1 MDGTV
6 ISMLH
11 FNYSFN
17 PWYDKCNNTW
27 TASGSPSVSSTN
39 AKFAPSAMQINS
51 GFIYCNNTLKLGGQ
65 DFTIDLWASI
75 TSGEY
80 ILDMARSGSQGS
92 RIFLCA
98 GRCYADS
105 SFSFTNSNPSEM
117 NHYALV
123 YNNSTQKITTYLN
136 GVSMGTMNCNF
147 TSEITIPVFRLGQST
162 YSETSQGTIDAF
174 RITNGV
180 QRWTENFTP
189 PTKDDY
195 EGGGAD
201 MSNSIN
207 KGKTKALLHF
217 NTSTTADVYNN
228 SWSVYGSPSIATQ
241 GNGDF
246 TKSLYLNGSSCIV
259 ANHQEVFNLSGEFTL
274 DAWVYPTEWRDNNYS
289 VYNFPVFSRW
299 SHGSDTLYFV
309 DIVKDGCLRFYYE
322 ISDTPHIVTTSTGMV
337 PLNKWTHIAV
347 TRDSEN
353 NLRLFVNGVCV
364 VLTTCVGNFIST
376 ESKFN
381 MTIGASSNKIAFA
394 AGYIAKWRVS
404 GNCIWTGDFV
414 PPSGSDYNDRN
425 NSAVCFRFNDTEIH
439 DLAGNEWN
447 LYGTPTVD
455 SSNARWSY
463 ALNLDANSYL
473 VSNKPI
479 QVGPSFTVEAY
490 YTPTQF
496 TNEWPMIFCAASALN
511 TEKNRIFMG
520 GRASDGNVGYDNNG
534 NACTHFSCTFAAGTH
549 YHMAYCYD
557 ATTSTLRV
565 FVNGVV
571 KYTGTVTIYDVAR
584 YWTIGAQKANTYK
597 FVGSIDYFEITP
609 GICKWTENFEVDQH
623 PKSRTTID
631 LETIPITIVS
641 SYGTDPN
648 NLTQTFRT
656 ETYTVTQDNYNSYS
670 TDISKLVERQESD
683 LKAYLSHIDRCL
695 LNFNTNATTDEYG
708 NTWTTVGSPTVS
720 ETNAKFGKALQL
732 NGSSCLCSSEP
743 IELGGQDFTIS
754 FWCYVSSNTG
764 NFGSCFSMSNDDWWI
779 DFGRWKTENNLY
791 ISVKDGDN
799 HPFTTAALNTL
810 HHVAIVYIHSTGTW
824 NFFIDGKLLESYVCS
839 MPVQYFWNLE
849 IGRTAGKYYLN
860 GSIDDFQIIN
870 GLARWTTNFTPPT
883 IPSTFNNN
891 VKLPATMT
899 GSFTV
904 GSNTFYWQGTFSND
918 SEYVARYILKYGTTN
933 GSYTTQFSSLTTTFT
948 ASNVSSSYTTLTN
961 NMNTQVAALESSL
974 SPGVKVLMHFNDSTT
989 ADACSNNTWAVAKG
1003 TCSVAATNAK
1013 FGNALQLNQSCI
1025 YSTNQ
1030 IYIGGDDFTIDFWC
1044 YLNSSAYKYPGLFA
1058 LRPNTGLTQAHA
1070 AGCMILERYTDQ
1082 DKLIFD
1088 LIDMDGSWRLSNDNT
1103 DLNCTGIQN
1112 GLHHFAVV
1120 YTWSNKTFKFYK
1132 DGVCTYTKDST
1143 TISGGLRH
1151 VYIGT
1156 NAFNESSYPPMIGT
1170 IDEFRIHTGVALWS
1184 GNFTPPTMAGNT
1196 TFNIPLPAAITGSH
1210 AATNGTTY
1218 YYKAEFYNTGDTT
1231 ANFKIIWG
1239 TSTSYG
1245 QTYHTS
1251 ANTTFTK
1258 DNYLNAPGTLTTA
1271 ANTQI
1276 SNLKTYLNTLV
1287 GTVTA
1292 PAADTGTVTTDAT
1305 YYWKCTY
1312 TVSGLGITATTAT
1325 VTSTLVFGTSTS
1337 YGTTW
1342 VNTKT
1347 QSVTVSNRTNFSV
1360 AANKDAL
1367 VAELTEYLT
1376 PGVKSLL
1383 SFDSAATTDS
1393 VGKLTWTAVGSP
1405 TVNTTNARFTKGLI
1419 LNGSSYIK
1427 STTGIVLG
1435 GRDFTVDC
1443 WFYSDA
1449 QSTGNDFYMIFCG
1462 HKGSDTEYKN
1472 TDNHFGTFYGNY
1484 NYRIAGN
1491 PFTWVSSSGRYSD
1504 LANSKHVHVAFVY
1517 QHATHTTKIY
1527 MNGKEI
1533 SPGTNSD
1540 TSVPVSKFHTIAI
1553 GYSPLGQYHLNT
1565 SVYGNYFK
1573 GTIDDFKITNGVA
1586 LWKANFTPPTRASN
1600 TSFNVPLPVEI
1611 TGTHVATNGITY
1623 YYKATFSNSSDTA
1636 ATVTLVWG
1644 KDTNYGQTYYN
1655 QATTFTASNYLTAP
1669 TTLTSTA
1676 NTQINNLKNYMN
1688 TLIDTV
1694 TVPTDTDHTIVATNG
1709 LTYHYKTNYTGGN
1722 TSITATSCTLTA
1734 TTVWGLTTSYGQTYK
1749 TDNLPVTISNLKTAV
1764 STISSTGSAQQTNL
1778 KSYLNTLIGTVTLP
1792 SVTTGSFVKDGTTYY
1807 YKLNYTGGNSS
1818 ITATSCTVTTQCLW
1832 GTSTSYGQTFATDS
1846 VTITPS
1852 TYAAYAQS
1860 TYTTKANTW
1869 LTALQAALTPG
1880 IKHLMHFDEDIN
1892 ADACGAPWTKVG
1904 SPTQPTTAKFGAKS
1918 SCYATNSSYLMT
1930 RVAIFEN
1937 KNFTFD
1943 WWEYMPSSVIGTG
1956 IVTYQM
1962 INTSGTGTQHTNGIE
1977 LMYYDDRTEPQFWL
1991 GQNNGSGWI
2000 LSNQKLGANRITDQW
2015 VHRAFV
2021 RDGNNLKCFENG
2033 TLVNTVSWD
2042 KYIYGDYYSNFYIGN
2057 FARANRPTKGYLDEV
2072 RITKGIAIW
2081 TENFTVP
2088 DRAGDPNIFV
2098 ALPATMSGTHVA
2110 KNGNTY
2116 KYKVE
2121 FSTDSNTV
2129 GKYVTT
2135 WGLTDYSQTYS
2146 TKTTTFTA
2154 TTYQTSQATMKSNAN
2169 TEINKLK
2176 NFLDTLIGIV
2186 SPPAAETGTITIG
2199 DKTWYYKTVYTGGE
2213 PGTNIA
2219 RVGCT
2224 LHAKTLFDSDT
2235 SYRNAF
2241 MDESHIVRISNLST
2255 YVEDIKAFKPG
2266 QIEKLTEYLTPSV
2279 KSLMKFDTDT
2289 VTDLISDNTWE
2300 SAGTVEIG
2308 TDGAKFGK
2316 ALKTT
2321 ANSGYIDM
2329 SSGIG
2334 LGGQD
2339 FTIDCWARI
2348 NCGDSTS
2355 ARVFEIDTK
2364 RLTNTYENRL
2374 TLLFRGCLCLVG
2386 AVSEYGT
2393 QSGDGKLHHHAVVYK
2408 DGVTTY
2414 YLDGQYCG
2422 QTTLHIPYRFC
2433 YPALGF
2439 DAYLGKSNQWD
2450 TYYDEFKITNGIA
2463 LWSGNFTP
2471 PTIESNTSFNVPLPN
2486 QNTTN
2491 SVEAVNGTTY
2501 YYRVDYENVT
2511 ATTAKYTL
2519 IWGTSTSYG
2528 QTYKT
2533 ETFTFTEEDYLDAPT
2548 TLTNAAVE
2556 SVRNMKSYLNTLIG
2570 EVKPPT
2576 DTDHTVVA
2584 TNGITY
2590 HYKTNY
2596 TGGNTSI
2603 TATEGTLTATTVWG
2617 LDTKYGQT
2625 YKTDNLVLNPTN
2637 AKTSPTTIQSTG
2649 ASQQTALKAYLNT
2662 LIGTVTPPAQTT
2674 GNFKIA
2680 DTTYYWK
2687 TTHTGSN
2694 TSITATSCK
2703 VTTQTI
2709 WGQTTSYGQLIEAV
2723 DTTVVPTNYAN
2734 RNSIFTSIA
2743 TTQLNNLKSDLAL
2756 GVKVLLHFDTDLVTD
2771 DSGMT
2776 WKLKDTPIKDNT
2788 RHKFGSSCLFTNN
2801 QNYGIQSDR
2810 PILLEDK
2817 NFTVDWWEFIPS
2829 SVTTMTGEIL
2839 SFEGG
2844 LGVGPQKQCIE
2855 VVYYRNV
2862 KTPSCWLGYGN
2873 NGGWIKGSQVIGSKI
2888 RDRWVHRALVRTG
2901 PNLLAFEEGVLF
2913 NTIPLST
2920 NWYFSMNYCRMQVGF
2935 CSVDSSRFF
2944 PGCLDEVRVVR
2955 GYALWTENFTPGT
2968 MPTVLEKMVLL
2979 PAQII
2984 GEFTATNGI
2993 KYYYKT
2999 TFSNDSNIIG
3009 RYTTVW
3015 GTSTS
3020 YGQTYSNKTTT
3031 FTDSNYSNS
3040 QVLLEESANVEI
3052 NNLKTYL
3059 NTLIGTVTTP
3069 ATISDTYTAANG
3081 TTYFYKTTFT
3091 GSSSSVT
3098 ATSCKIS
3105 CTTTW
3110 SDTTSY
3116 DQTYTT
3122 GDVTITASNYQ
3133 NRNTLTGNL
3142 SSGQITNLKKYLDT
3156 LVGKF
3161 NPPVAE
3167 SGDFTPTTNKI
3178 KYYWKTTYTG
3188 GNTSITA
3195 TTATLTAT
3203 TVWGNST
3210 SYGQTY
3216 ATETIDVTV
3225 ANTKTAA
3232 STIKT
3237 KGATQQTNL
3246 KAYLPTLIGIV
3257 TPPTASN
3264 GSFVID
3270 NTTYNYTVAHSGSN
3284 SDITA
3289 TSCNV
3294 TTQITWY
3301 PGTNT
3306 DLTQVFKREVLNI
3319 VPSNY
3324 PTYSTTL
3331 TNKVTPFLN
3340 ELKEALTP
3348 GIKSVLHFEE
3358 SVNKDDSGK
3367 TWLIVGS
3374 PELSS
3379 EQAKFG
3385 SKSIKCGADRS
3396 MIKLRA
3402 MLFENKNWT
3411 IDFWE
3416 YFPTAIGNGIIK
3428 MQLVAIDYDDG
3439 RDANML
3445 STLYYTGKTDPVFY
3459 VGKQDRRNGWD
3470 YGISNTSMGVR
3481 MFDRWTHYALI
3492 REGNQIKAYQD
3503 GILQSTVDFNTYLKD
3518 DYSLFTFIGN
3528 YILDNRPHK
3537 GYIDEVRLIKGYALW
3552 TENFT
3557 IPDKPGDAN
3566 TAVALPTTIS
3576 GTHTAK
3582 NGVTYYYKTSFST
3595 DSASVG
3601 RYITVWGKTDSYG
3614 QTYSNK
3620 TITFTTTNFMTS
3632 QATLKSNANTEINN
3646 LKNYLD
3652 TLIDIVTAPA
3662 NTTHTY
3668 KATTSGITYNY
3679 RKAYSGGNTSITAK
3693 TCTMGV
3699 NVNWSTDTSYSK
3711 AYGSDS
3717 VSVTID
3723 NLTTA
3728 HSTLTTKTNTIET
3741 NLKAYLNTL
3750 IGPIT
3755 LPSTKT
3761 EIYTSKSGKKF
3772 YLRSQYSKKS
3782 TTDTQCVVTYATDWG
3797 FTNSYGTAYSSKEH
3811 TITSSNYQSR
3821 DTDLSNKS
3829 QTEFNSCHS
3838 LFALWDLV
3846 LPTNT
3851 SEDWTSLGEEPYKI
3865 KVTFTQGVTSDTTN
3879 TVNYTVS
3886 YIKKTNP
3893 EVAFYSGSE
3902 TFNSSNYSNYKNIL
3916 ATTTAGV
3923 VEDLKYW
3930 INHPDINLPE
3940 DIDEVIK
3947 FDEHWNFHTQIQFTK
3962 GSTVNVAIIK
3972 CFIDGVQFGSTITNE
3987 YYTMESADAE
3997 LPAIKQT
4004 IYNNVNRI
4012 VKTAPV
4018 CKNTDY
4024 TVGGMTFRCRNVYG
4038 KPADSRSTTIYVKT
4052 DEDKTNIRSGH
4063 RNIDIVNL
4071 EADLAKM
4078 KQEGEALLQQSLN
4091 VVRMAP
4097 DSFSEVVTY
4106 GGFSFHI
4113 GVSFS
4118 KNFNTT
4124 NYSITLKLD
4133 GDTYSTTNF
4142 TYTITDMST
4151 FLENATN
4158 LVNALKSILSTVPRN
4173 SYEVFTIRRYNWG
4186 MSMMYEKAA
4195 NSHNVKKWFILD
4207 GYQYGEAQN
4216 VNFDVTNISAL
4227 SAYLVN
4233 LRDDLKALLTSNGAP
4248 EDIVRY
4254 RTIRNVEFGILVTF
4268 SKEAGESI
4276 IYISYFALN
4285 RFISPKINELPYN
4298 TSIKITDIVGVYV
4311 TEEIIQETIDLLVEF
4326 TYEAAEPAAIMV
4338 WGINHIPDESA

>member
-1 MDGTV
+1 MD
-6 ISMLH
+6 
-11 FNYSFN
+11 Y
-17 PWYDKCNNTW
+17 
-27 TASGSPSVSSTN
+27 
-39 AKFAPSAMQINS
+39 
-51 GFIYCNNTLKLGGQ
+51 TL
-65 DFTIDLWASI
+65 
-75 TSGEY
+75 
-80 ILDMARSGSQGS
+80 
-92 RIFLCA
+92 
-98 GRCYADS
+98 
-105 SFSFTNSNPSEM
+105 
-117 NHYALV
+117 
-123 YNNSTQKITTYLN
+123 
-136 GVSMGTMNCNF
+136 
-147 TSEITIPVFRLGQST
+147 
-162 YSETSQGTIDAF
+162 
-174 RITNGV
+174 
-180 QRWTENFTP
+180 
-189 PTKDDY
+189 
-195 EGGGAD
+195 
-201 MSNSIN
+201 
-207 KGKTKALLHF
+207 ALLHF
-217 NTSTTADVYNN
+217 
-228 SWSVYGSPSIATQ
+228 
-241 GNGDF
+241 
-246 TKSLYLNGSSCIV
+246 
-259 ANHQEVFNLSGEFTL
+259 
-274 DAWVYPTEWRDNNYS
+274 DN
-289 VYNFPVFSRW
+289 
-299 SHGSDTLYFV
+299 
-309 DIVKDGCLRFYYE
+309 
-322 ISDTPHIVTTSTGMV
+322 
-337 PLNKWTHIAV
+337 
-347 TRDSEN
+347 EN
-353 NLRLFVNGVCV
+353 DLV
-364 VLTTCVGNFIST
+364 
-376 ESKFN
+376 EDE
-381 MTIGASSNKIAFA
+381 
-394 AGYIAKWRVS
+394 VS
-404 GNCIWTGDFV
+404 GNTYTLNGGSYTTSNTKFNTGGGFLSTGTSQYIKSDTAYSWASTDFTLESYITFTAW
-414 PPSGSDYNDRN
+414 SGWCLCLQMSQDNQTNTATYGVYNGKLAFNFNNNDDHQIGPQLSLNTPYHFAMVYDSTNKKIKYFLDGELKATHSYDLGTVERKMIIGATWWGAGTVVFDEVRLSNVQRYTDNFILPTKPFSLTEYTAVYFPFYKKEIVDYSR
-425 NSAVCFRFNDTEIH
+425 H
-439 DLAGNEWN
+439 EWN

-455 SSNARWSY
+455 ETNARWNY
-463 ALNLDANSYL
+463 ALNLDASSYL
-473 VSNKPI
+473 VSKTAI
-479 QVGPSFTVEAY
+479 KVGPSFTVEAY
-490 YTPTQF
+490 FTPTSF
-496 TNEWPMIFCAASALN
+496 TNEWPMIFCASNPLNSMTERLFVSA
-511 TEKNRIFMG
+511 
-520 GRASDGNVGYDNNG
+520 RASDGGVGYG
-534 NACTHFSCTFAAGTH
+534 SSTATHFSCTFAVGTQ

-565 FVNGVV
+565 FIDGVV
-571 KYTGTVTIYDVAR
+571 KYTGTVTINDVAR
-584 YWTIGAQKANTYK
+584 YWILGCDTNGYGCQ
-597 FVGSIDYFEITP
+597 FVGSIDWFKITA
-609 GICKWTENFEVDQH
+609 GVCKWTENFDVDQC
-623 PKSRTTID
+623 PTNKTTID
-631 LETIPITIVS
+631 MESVDLTITAR
-641 SYGTDPN
+641 YGTDPD
-648 NLTQTFRT
+648 NLDQTFRI
-656 ETYTVTQDNYNSYS
+656 ENYTITQDNYS
-670 TDISKLVERQESD
+670 THEADITKLVEKQESD
-683 LKAYLSHIDRCL
+683 LKAYLSHIDKCL
-695 LNFNTNATTDEYG
+695 LNFNTDATTDETG

-720 ETNAKFGKALQL
+720 TTNAKFGNALQL

-754 FWCYVSSNTG
+754 FWCYVSSSTAKY
-764 NFGSCFSMSNDDWWI
+764 GSCFSMSNDDWWI

-799 HPFTTAALNTL
+799 HPFTTAALDIL
-810 HHVAIVYIHSTGTW
+810 HHVGITYVHSTGTW
-824 NFFIDGKLLESYVCS
+824 NFFIDGVLVESYVCS
-839 MPVQYFWNLE
+839 MPLQYFWNLE
-849 IGRTAGKYYLN
+849 IGRTAGKYYLT
-860 GSIDDFQIIN
+860 GSIDDFQIIT

-899 GSFTV
+899 GSFTI

-918 SEYVARYILKYGTTN
+918 SEYVARYTLKYSTTN

-961 NMNTQVAALESSL
+961 NMNTQVAALQSSL

-1003 TCSVAATNAK
+1003 TCSVGTTNAK

-1044 YLNSSAYKYPGLFA
+1044 YLNSSTNNYPGLFS
-1058 LRPNTGLTQAHA
+1058 LRPNTGLNQAHA
-1070 AGCMILERYTDQ
+1070 AGCIILERLTTQ

-1103 DLNCTGIQN
+1103 DLNCTGILD

-1151 VYIGT
+1151 VFIGT
-1156 NAFNESSYPPMIGT
+1156 NAYNENNYPPMIGA

-1196 TFNIPLPAAITGSH
+1196 TFNVPLPTAITGTH

-1218 YYKAEFYNTGDTT
+1218 YYKVEFSNISDTK
-1231 ANFKIIWG
+1231 ARYDLFWG

-1245 QTYHTS
+1245 QKYYSGDLTFS
-1251 ANTTFTK
+1251 AS
-1258 DNYLNAPGTLTTA
+1258 DYLAAPSTLTTA

-1276 SNLKTYLNTLV
+1276 GNLKTYLNTLV
-1287 GTVTA
+1287 GNVTA
-1292 PAADTGTVTTDAT
+1292 PAAETGTITTDAT

-1312 TVSGLGITATTAT
+1312 TVSGLSITATTVT

-1342 VNTKT
+1342 VNTKI

-1360 AANKDAL
+1360 AANKNAL

-1383 SFDSAATTDS
+1383 HFDSDAVTDS
-1393 VGKLTWTAVGSP
+1393 AGKLTWTTIGSP
-1405 TVNTTNARFTKGLI
+1405 TVNTTNAKFTKGLI

-1435 GRDFTVDC
+1435 GRDFTIDC
-1443 WFYSDA
+1443 WFYTDA
-1449 QSTGNDFYMIFCG
+1449 ESTGNDFYMIFSG
-1462 HKGSDTEYKN
+1462 HKGTDTQYQNNE
-1472 TDNHFGTFYGNY
+1472 NHFGVFYGNF
-1484 NYRIAGN
+1484 NKRIGAS
-1491 PFTWVSSSGRYSD
+1491 PFGWISSSGRDSD
-1504 LANSKHVHVAFVY
+1504 FANSKFAHVALVY
-1517 QHATHTTKIY
+1517 QHAIHTTKIY
-1527 MNGKEI
+1527 MNGVEL
-1533 SPGTNSD
+1533 SPGTNTS
-1540 TSVPVSKFHTIAI
+1540 TSVPLSKFHTLAI
-1553 GYSPLGQYHLNT
+1553 GYSPLGQYHLGT
-1565 SVYGNYFK
+1565 SIYGKYFN
-1573 GTIDDFKITNGVA
+1573 GTIDEFKITNGAA
-1586 LWKANFTPPTRASN
+1586 LWTSNFTPPTRPSN
-1600 TSFNVPLPVEI
+1600 LSFNVPLPVEI
-1611 TGTHVATNGITY
+1611 SGTYTAANQITY

-1636 ATVTLVWG
+1636 ATITLIWG
-1644 KDTNYGQTYYN
+1644 TSTSYEQTYYN
-1655 QATTFTASNYLTAP
+1655 QATTFTAANYLNAP

-1676 NTQINNLKNYMN
+1676 NTQINNLKNFMN
-1688 TLIDTV
+1688 TLIGTI
-1694 TVPTDTDHTIVATNG
+1694 TAPTDTDHTYTATNG
-1709 LTYHYKTNYTGGN
+1709 IVYHYKTNYSGGN

-1734 TTVWGLTTSYGQTYK
+1734 STVWGTSTSYGQTYK
-1749 TDNLPVTISNLKTAV
+1749 TDNLSVTISNYDTA
-1764 STISSTGSAQQTNL
+1764 SSSIASTGDSQQTNL
-1778 KSYLNTLIGTVTLP
+1778 KTYLNTLIGTVTIP
-1792 SVTTGSFVKDGTTYY
+1792 TATTGSFVKDGTTYY

-1956 IVTYQM
+1956 QVQYQM
-1962 INTSGTGTQHTNGIE
+1962 INTSGTGSQHTHGIE
-1977 LMYYDDRTEPQFWL
+1977 LIYYDGKVEPQFWL
-1991 GQNNGSGWI
+1991 GQNNCSGWI
-2000 LSNQKLGANRITDQW
+2000 LSSQKLGANRITDAW

-2021 RDGNNLKCFENG
+2021 RDGNQIKCFENG

-2088 DRAGDPNIFV
+2088 DRAGDPNTFV

-2146 TKTTTFTA
+2146 TKTVTFTA

-2199 DKTWYYKTVYTGGE
+2199 NKTWYYKTVYTGGE

-2224 LHAKTLFDSDT
+2224 LYAKTLFDSDT
-2235 SYRNAF
+2235 SYRNTF
-2241 MDESHIVRISNLST
+2241 MTESHIVKIDNLST

-2266 QIEKLTEYLTPSV
+2266 QIEKLTEYLTPGV

-2300 SAGTVEIG
+2300 SAGIVEIG
-2308 TDGAKFGK
+2308 TDGAKFRK

-2348 NCGDSTS
+2348 NCGNNTS
-2355 ARVFEIDTK
+2355 SRVFDIDTE
-2364 RLTNTYENRL
+2364 RLTNTSTNRL

-2386 AVSEYGT
+2386 AVSEYGN
-2393 QSGDGKLHHHAVVYK
+2393 QSGDGKLHHHAIVYK
-2408 DGVTTY
+2408 DGVTKY

-2450 TYYDEFKITNGIA
+2450 TYYDEFKITNGVA
-2463 LWSGNFTP
+2463 LWSSSFTP

-2486 QNTTN
+2486 QNITN
-2491 SVEAVNGTTY
+2491 SVEATNGTTY
-2501 YYRVDYENVT
+2501 YYKVDYENVT

-2556 SVRNMKSYLNTLIG
+2556 AVNNMKSYLNTLIG

-2603 TATEGTLTATTVWG
+2603 TATTGTITATTVWG
-2617 LDTKYGQT
+2617 TSTSYGQT
-2625 YKTDNLVLNPTN
+2625 YTSDNLTLTPSN
-2637 AKTSPTTIQSTG
+2637 AKTAPSTIQTTSGT
-2649 ASQQTALKAYLNT
+2649 QQTNLKAYLNT
-2662 LIGTVTPPAQTT
+2662 LIGPISTTETT
-2674 GNFKIA
+2674 GTFNTA
-2680 DTTYYWK
+2680 STDYYWK
-2687 TTHTGSN
+2687 TSHVGNN
-2694 TSITATSCK
+2694 TSITATSL
-2703 VTTQTI
+2703 TI
-2709 WGQTTSYGQLIEAV
+2709 ETRTHWGQTNLYGQYTEIQK
-2723 DTTVVPTNYAN
+2723 TTITASNYAN
-2734 RNSIFTSIA
+2734 RETILKAIA
-2743 TTQLNNLKSDLAL
+2743 DTQLANLKADLAL
-2756 GVKVLLHFDTDLVTD
+2756 GIKVLMHFDDDLVTD

-2776 WKLKDTPIKDNT
+2776 WTLQGTPIKDET
-2788 RHKFGSSCLFTNN
+2788 RSKFGTSCLFTNN
-2801 QNYGIQSDR
+2801 QNYGIQSTR

-2817 NFTVDWWEFIPS
+2817 DFTVDWWEFLPS
-2829 SVTTMTGEIL
+2829 SVSTINRAEIM

-2844 LGVGPQKQCIE
+2844 TGVASQKQCIE
-2855 VVYYRNV
+2855 IVYYQN
-2862 KTPSCWLGYGN
+2862 TDIPSCWLGYGN
-2873 NGGWIKGSQVIGSKI
+2873 NNGWIRSSQQIGTKI
-2888 RDRWVHRALVRTG
+2888 RDRWVHRALVRKG
-2901 PNLLAFEEGVLF
+2901 PQLLTFEEGKLF
-2913 NTIPLST
+2913 NTIQLSST
-2920 NWYFSMNYCRMQVGF
+2920 WYFSMNNCRMQIGY
-2935 CSVDSSRFF
+2935 CSIDNLRMF

-2955 GYALWTENFTPGT
+2955 GYALWTEDFTPGT
-2968 MPTVLEKMVLL
+2968 LPTVLEKMILL

-2984 GEFTATNGI
+2984 GEYTATNGI

-2999 TFSNDSNIIG
+2999 TFSNDSNVIG

-3031 FTDSNYSNS
+3031 FTDSNYNNS
-3040 QVLLEESANVEI
+3040 QVLLEENANAEI
-3052 NNLKTYL
+3052 DKLKTYL

-3069 ATISDTYTAANG
+3069 ATITDVYTAANG
-3081 TTYFYKTTFT
+3081 TTYYYKTTFS
-3091 GSSSSVT
+3091 GSSSSIT
-3098 ATSCKIS
+3098 STSCKIT

-3110 SDTTSY
+3110 GDSNTY
-3116 DQTYTT
+3116 GQTYTT

-3142 SSGQITNLKKYLDT
+3142 SSDQITNLKKYLDT

-3161 NPPVAE
+3161 NPPAVE

-3203 TVWGNST
+3203 TVWGIST

-3225 ANTKTAA
+3225 ANTKTVV
-3232 STIKT
+3232 SSIKT

-3257 TPPTASN
+3257 TPPTASSS
-3264 GSFVID
+3264 SFVID

-3319 VPSNY
+3319 VPTNY
-3324 PTYSTTL
+3324 PTYSDTL

-3385 SKSIKCGADRS
+3385 SKSIKCGTDRS
-3396 MIKLRA
+3396 MVKIRA

-3416 YFPTAIGNGIIK
+3416 YFPTDIGTGIIK
-3428 MQLVAIDYDDG
+3428 MQLVVVDYDDG

-3459 VGKQDRRNGWD
+3459 VGKQDRRSGWD
-3470 YGISNTSMGVR
+3470 YDISNTSMGVR
-3481 MFDRWTHYALI
+3481 MFDRWTHYALV
-3492 REGNQIKAYQD
+3492 REGNKLKAYQD

-3518 DYSLFTFIGN
+3518 DHDLFTFIGN
-3528 YILDNRPHK
+3528 YALDNRPHK

-3566 TAVALPTTIS
+3566 TAVALPATIS
-3576 GTHTAK
+3576 GTHVAK

-3601 RYITVWGKTDSYG
+3601 RYTTIWGKTDSYG

-3620 TITFTTTNFMTS
+3620 TTTFTTTNFMTS
-3632 QATLKSNANTEINN
+3632 QTTLKSNANTEINE
-3646 LKNYLD
+3646 LKKYLD

-3662 NTTHTY
+3662 TTTHTY
-3668 KATTSGITYNY
+3668 TATTSGITYNY

-3693 TCTMGV
+3693 NCTMGV

-3772 YLRSQYSKKS
+3772 YLRSHYSKKS
-3782 TTDTQCVVTYATDWG
+3782 TTDTQCVVTYVTDWG
-3797 FTNSYGTAYSSKEH
+3797 FTNSYGTDYSSKEH

-3851 SEDWTSLGEEPYKI
+3851 SEDWISLGEEPYKI

-3879 TVNYTVS
+3879 TINYTVS

-3893 EVAFYSGSE
+3893 EVAFYSSSE
-3902 TFNSSNYSNYKNIL
+3902 TFISSNYSNYRNIL
-3916 ATTTAGV
+3916 ATATAAV

-3940 DIDEVIK
+3940 DIDEVIT
-3947 FDEHWNFHTQIQFTK
+3947 FDEYWKFHTQIQFTK
-3962 GSTVNVAIIK
+3962 GSTVNVAIVK
-3972 CFIDGVQFGSTITNE
+3972 CFIDGVQFGTTITNE
-3987 YYTMESADAE
+3987 YYTMESADAD
-3997 LPAIKQT
+3997 LPVIKQT
-4004 IYNNVNRI
+4004 IYDNVNRI
-4012 VKTAPV
+4012 IETAPV

-4024 TVGGMTFRCRNVYG
+4024 TIGGMTFRCRNIYG
-4038 KPADSRSTTIYVKT
+4038 KSADSLATTIYVKT
-4052 DEDKTNIRSGH
+4052 DEDSTNRRIEPH
-4063 RNIDIVNL
+4063 TMDIANL
-4071 EADLAKM
+4071 EEDLALCY
-4078 KQEGEALLQQSLN
+4078 QQGEALLQQSMN
-4091 VVRMAP
+4091 VVKMAP
-4097 DSFSEVVTY
+4097 DSFGQIVTY
-4106 GGFSFHI
+4106 SGFSFHI

-4118 KNFNTT
+4118 KAFNKRT
-4124 NYSITLKLD
+4124 YSINLKLD
-4133 GDTYSTTNF
+4133 GDDYSTTNF
-4142 TYTITDMST
+4142 TYVVTDMST

-4158 LVNALKSILSTVPRN
+4158 LVNALKSVLSNVPRN
-4173 SYEVFTIRRYNWG
+4173 TYEVFTIRRYNWG

-4207 GYQYGEAQN
+4207 GYQYGETQN
-4216 VNFDVTNISAL
+4216 VTFNITNISAL
-4227 SAYLVN
+4227 NTYLVN

-4248 EDIVRY
+4248 ADIIRY

-4276 IYISYFALN
+4276 IYISYFAIN